1 MQSGV
6 TESKRGGKAM
16 ERLLAQLASKQ
27 GLCLQSKDNLQ
38 KTLIQIKHV
47 LKKRFQSFMTK
58 ILLYGAI
65 RFGDQLIGGP
75 IECGTS

>member
-47 LKKRFQSFMTK
+47 LKNTLPEAQRTQ
-58 ILLYGAI
+58 G
-65 RFGDQLIGGP
+65 
-75 IECGTS
+75 IESIT